1 MITLMHSALATRSS
15 LHACVSDH
23 QECQEWAM
31 EWAGMF
37 QEEAKRVASRA
48 FRSLIHHKKKQKERS
63 KKNQE
68 RSDKSVLACPRTK
81 QRESVGKPTR

>member
-1 MITLMHSALATRSS
+1 
-15 LHACVSDH
+15 
-23 QECQEWAM
+23 
-31 EWAGMF
+31 MF

-48 FRSLIHHKKKQKERS
+48 FWSLIRHKKKQKERS